1 MEFSIL
7 IAILWTAALFATA
20 FILVALEFWA
30 KDWAKKRGF
39 PRRRFPSGG
48 KVPKDADCTIPEEV
62 ITDTI
67 RRANRAVGLKD
78 LRENKDPDCLLD
90 FRGIKE
96 VDQYLDELVAK
107 RQANLTKATEVKD
120 QRLARVSREQGRSA
134 SKKLDEFK
142 LIFSSGLDLW
152 RGVVRLCK
160 NLENLRK

>member
-1 MEFSIL
+1 MEFSI
-7 IAILWTAALFATA
+7 IIIILWTAALFATA

-48 KVPKDADCTIPEEV
+48 NTSEAADCIVTEEV
-62 ITDTI
+62 S
-67 RRANRAVGLKD
+67 L
-78 LRENKDPDCLLD
+78 
-90 FRGIKE
+90 
-96 VDQYLDELVAK
+96 
-107 RQANLTKATEVKD
+107 
-120 QRLARVSREQGRSA
+120 EQGRDPG
-134 SKKLDEFK
+134 KKLEEFK